1 MANSPASG
9 VGLGQHDGLQII
21 QKAHLLPSL
30 YAPWKGTKENEVIAI
45 CMSSIKGFIFRDK
58 NAKV

>member
-1 MANSPASG
+1 MANSPTWG
-9 VGLGQHDGLQII
+9 GGQHDGLQIF
-21 QKAHLLPSL
+21 QEAHLLPSL